1 MPRIFIGVVGF
12 WFWGAIREYPSCGIV
27 EVVLK
32 AISLLAP
39 KAITFPSE
47 RFANG
52 TAKLNGLDESV
63 SITKDASKLEHIN

>member
-1 MPRIFIGVVGF
+1 MRIFIGAVGF
-12 WFWGAIREYPSCGIV
+12 WFWGSIV
-27 EVVLK
+27 EVVR
-32 AISLLAP
+32 

-63 SITKDASKLEHIN
+63 SIAGGTSEVLNYLV

>member
-12 WFWGAIREYPSCGIV
+12 WGIV

-32 AISLLAP
+32 AV
-39 KAITFPSE
+39 TFPLE

-52 TAKLNGLDESV
+52 TAKLNGLDE
-63 SITKDASKLEHIN
+63 N